1 MPYAAKGKIAFE
13 EAAFDEFEAFIEIT
27 EAQYMDALEGM
38 QNGLEVTIDDGFKV
52 ALPPPP
58 APPPPPTEQEFAAAA
73 LSQRDLALSIAAIRI
88 APLQDAVDLG
98 DENPGDVAAL
108 KQWKQYRVGLNRIEQ
123 QVGFPLAI
131 DWPVMP
137 G

>member
-1 MPYAAKGKIAFE
+1 MGKIAFE
-13 EAAFDEFEAFIEIT
+13 ETAFHESEVFIEIT
-27 EAQYMDALEGM
+27 EDEYMEALDGM

-52 ALPPPP
+52 AFPP
-58 APPPPPTEQEFAAAA
+58 PPPPPTEQELAAAA
-73 LSQRDLALSIAAIRI
+73 LARRDQALSVAAIRI

-98 DENPGDVAAL
+98 DETPADMAAL

-123 QVGFPLAI
+123 QAEFPLAI

-137 G
+137 S